1 MTARRYSAR
10 RPIRLSDTDATG
22 RLRLDAVARYLQ
34 DVAADD
40 VADAGWSPDE
50 HIWVVRRTELA
61 VQRPFLA
68 DTAVELTT
76 WCAGVGG
83 AAAARRTTLAG
94 DHGGLIEAEMIW
106 IHLGRNGQ
114 PERLG
119 ERFLAVYGESAAGRK
134 ASTRLALPGCPAA
147 VPGTAWQVRSTDVDT
162 LGHMNNAAYWAAV
175 EECWS
180 ERLAEPAR
188 IVLEYRRPIDG
199 FEDVVVSQV
208 EGRLWLTVGGE
219 VRAAAGLSSGDGADD
234 PLLRRLEHVGLRP
247 GVG

>member
-1 MTARRYSAR
+1 VTARRYSAR
-10 RPIRLSDTDATG
+10 RPIRLSDTDAAG

-50 HIWVVRRTELA
+50 HIWVVRRSELE
-61 VQRPFLA
+61 VERPFLT

-76 WCAGVGG
+76 WCAGVAA

-94 DHGGLIEAEMIW
+94 DRGGLIEAEMVW
-106 IHLGRNGQ
+106 IHLGRDGQ

-134 ASTRLALPGCPAA
+134 ASTRLVLRGPPAA
-147 VPGTAWQVRSTDVDT
+147 VPGSAWQVRSTDVDT

-175 EECWS
+175 EECWAG
-180 ERLAEPAR
+180 RLATPAR
-188 IVLEYRRPIDG
+188 LVLEYRRPIDR
-199 FEDVVVSQV
+199 FEEVVVS
-208 EGRLWLTVGGE
+208 EADGRLWLTVGDE
-219 VRAAAGLSSGDGADD
+219 VRAAAGLSSRHDADGS
-234 PLLRRLEHVGLRP
+234 LLR
-247 GVG
+247 

>member
-1 MTARRYSAR
+1 VTARRYAAR

-50 HIWVVRRTELA
+50 HIWVVRRTALE
-61 VQRPFLA
+61 VERPFLG

-76 WCAGVGG
+76 WCAGVAA
-83 AAAARRTTLAG
+83 AAAARRTTLTG
-94 DHGGLIEAEMIW
+94 DGGGLIEAEMIW
-106 IHLGRNGQ
+106 IHLGRDLQ

-134 ASTRLALPGCPAA
+134 ASTRLVLSGPPAS
-147 VPGTAWQVRSTDVDT
+147 VPGTGWQVRAADVDT
-162 LGHMNNAAYWAAV
+162 LRHMNNAAYWAAV
-175 EECWS
+175 EECWG

-188 IVLEYRRPIDG
+188 LVLEYRRPIDR
-199 FEDVVVSQV
+199 FEEVVVAQADC
-208 EGRLWLTVGGE
+208 RLWLTVGGE
-219 VRAAAGLSSGDGADD
+219 VRAAAGLSSRDGADGS
-234 PLLRRLEHVGLRP
+234 LLR
-247 GVG
+247 